1 MSHSTTLPKSY
12 TSFLMHHHSGLA
24 FIRATIMAAI
34 SPDDLE
40 CLHMSMRVFLSLLTW
55 PIIQNQSSP
64 SNRSSGRRSSMDI
77 VSPARRAMTN
87 AKLSWIRSNLISM
100 LISKIKGL
108 PPVYKNRVYFHVIR
122 LGVKSR
128 KSPLKIE
135 MQKDDDG
142 KLITSPP
149 DLKNLGMRQR
159 SFKKSVYPFIW
170 NYIVENRCE
179 DDDDSEN
186 AICASLECHPGQ
198 TIPTTPRFPTEAPTT
213 ITPIQITGNKK
224 RKLNEAEPTIAH

>member
-1 MSHSTTLPKSY
+1 
-12 TSFLMHHHSGLA
+12 
-24 FIRATIMAAI
+24 
-34 SPDDLE
+34 
-40 CLHMSMRVFLSLLTW
+40 
-55 PIIQNQSSP
+55 
-64 SNRSSGRRSSMDI
+64 MDI

-186 AICASLECHPGQ
+186 AICASLECIQGKPFPPLLDFRLKHPRQ
-198 TIPTTPRFPTEAPTT
+198 LLQYKSLATRS
-213 ITPIQITGNKK
+213 GN
-224 RKLNEAEPTIAH
+224 